1 MVSYRYKRGQNGRP
15 RPWKGVL
22 YDILMHPDTAHVF
35 PEDGSFPE
43 FKEEALRRFAAGT
56 SILTPDKL
64 EDIRVLLTREK
75 FLKPKELEDDPEDIE
90 EALALHQYLA
100 ISAGEGRASL
110 ASLLSTYQAER
121 SCTGM
126 KETFRLELNLDPSG
140 DFVRVENIYE
150 REVEQSHHDAELE
163 AKDGYKS
170 CRQHRRGFGFV
181 CTNQNLLYLFTH
193 GPVREDL
200 VTYVQI
206 PLDQSSAETDTAH
219 FMVSG
224 VEVPVIDLSLHP
236 QVGNKEV
243 VVNFNV
249 LEFSQPLHEAL
260 LDELVNER

>member
-1 MVSYRYKRGQNGRP
+1 MVSYRYKRGRNGRP

-22 YDILMHPDTAHVF
+22 YDILMCPDTAHVF

-75 FLKPKELEDDPEDIE
+75 FLKAKELEDDPEDIE
-90 EALALHQYLA
+90 EALALHRYLA
-100 ISAGEGRASL
+100 TNAVEVRASL
-110 ASLLSTYQAER
+110 ARLPSTYEAER

-181 CTNQNLLYLFTH
+181 CTNNNLLYLFTH

-200 VTYVQI
+200 VTYVQL
-206 PLDQSSAETDTAH
+206 PLVQSSAEKDTSH
-219 FMVSG
+219 YMVSG
-224 VEVPVIDLSLHP
+224 LDVPVIEVSLHH
-236 QVGNKEV
+236 QVGEKED